1 VHRVL
6 DARLLLV
13 LHLGLG
19 RRPDLDDRDATD
31 QLGEPLLQLLTVV
44 TRTSCP
50 RCGCQGQK
58 ARSVVE
64 RYTSCVMVV
73 SEPPRE
79 HWLSLRSRR
88 SVRPTGVSP
97 LSCGEDAVLP
107 RQPGQRFLSLL
118 RVWRG
123 WRRAH
128 VSEVARGGVAGST
141 PFSTRHHR
149 RPAVSGE
156 QGGRTDDDYADHSRT
171 QLDSSIEEITIP
183 PAYLWDRLK
192 VVAPLGRR
200 HKIGEYEVLLEPLWK
215 GTTVRV
221 TDVGFFDVN
230 HLQVGR
236 SRSCIELHPI
246 LTIERMSEYCR
257 NGLPAPV
264 LFIVTTCPFIEI
276 DSSQSCRPRRSDQFL
291 RSPSRRP
298 GAASSCHTVGVWTPP
313 QGPTT

>member
-44 TRTSCP
+44 TWTSCP

-88 SVRPTGVSP
+88 SARPTGVSP

-107 RQPGQRFLSLL
+107 RQPGQRLLSLL

-156 QGGRTDDDYADHSRT
+156 HGGRTDDDYADHSRT

-183 PAYLWDRLK
+183 PAYLWDRLR

-221 TDVGFFDVN
+221 TGVGFFDVN

-246 LTIERMSEYCR
+246 LTIERVSEYCR
-257 NGLPAPV
+257 NGLPSAR
-264 LFIVTTCPFIEI
+264 LIHRHDLSI
-276 DSSQSCRPRRSDQFL
+276 
-291 RSPSRRP
+291 
-298 GAASSCHTVGVWTPP
+298 H
-313 QGPTT
+313 

>member
-1 VHRVL
+1 MIATPPTSLVSRSCSFSRSSLGRRVL
-6 DARLLLV
+6 DA
-13 LHLGLG
+13 
-19 RRPDLDDRDATD
+19 A
-31 QLGEPLLQLLTVV
+31 E
-44 TRTSCP
+44 
-50 RCGCQGQK
+50 GQK

-88 SVRPTGVSP
+88 SARPTGVSP
-97 LSCGEDAVLP
+97 LLCGEDAVLP
-107 RQPGQRFLSLL
+107 RQPGQRLLSLL

-141 PFSTRHHR
+141 RFSTRHHR
-149 RPAVSGE
+149 RPTVSGE
-156 QGGRTDDDYADHSRT
+156 HGGRTDDDYADHTRT

-183 PAYLWDRLK
+183 PAYLWDRLR

-221 TDVGFFDVN
+221 TGVGFFDVN

-246 LTIERMSEYCR
+246 VTIERVSEHCR

-264 LFIVTTCPFIEI
+264 
-276 DSSQSCRPRRSDQFL
+276 
-291 RSPSRRP
+291 
-298 GAASSCHTVGVWTPP
+298 
-313 QGPTT
+313 

>member
-1 VHRVL
+1 M
-6 DARLLLV
+6 RLPRPKAA
-13 LHLGLG
+13 LG
-19 RRPDLDDRDATD
+19 RRAVHIVCDGGLGTAARTLALSALTKVGATYRG
-31 QLGEPLLQLLTVV
+31 L
-44 TRTSCP
+44 
-50 RCGCQGQK
+50 
-58 ARSVVE
+58 
-64 RYTSCVMVV
+64 
-73 SEPPRE
+73 
-79 HWLSLRSRR
+79 
-88 SVRPTGVSP
+88 

-149 RPAVSGE
+149 RPTVSGE

-183 PAYLWDRLK
+183 PAYL
-192 VVAPLGRR
+192 PLGPFKSCRSARSR

-246 LTIERMSEYCR
+246 LTIERVSEYCR

-298 GAASSCHTVGVWTPP
+298 GAASSRHTVGVWTPP